1 MTMMTMNMAGGIALA
16 LCLTATSGQ
25 PAATTVPQINL
36 PTSTQLSF
44 VTEENTNNITF
55 ERHVLDVVTA
65 AYESTMENTIEAA
78 MAEEAAVAEEAVMTE
93 EIVEAAEEIEAVEE
107 AEEVVK
113 LYENRW
119 GIQLTAEE
127 IDLLAKIVWVEAR
140 GESEAGQRAVVEVVF
155 NRMVS
160 DKFPNNLY
168 DVLSQK
174 NPTQFASWKHRDSAR
189 PTEKEYAS
197 IYSVLNGESG
207 ILRED
212 TLYFATKKLTRNLD
226 VKIDGHYFCYK

>member
-16 LCLTATSGQ
+16 LCLTVTSGQ
-25 PAATTVPQINL
+25 QEAAVPQINL

-44 VTEENTNNITF
+44 ATEENTNTRATF
-55 ERHVLDVVTA
+55 ERHALNVVTST
-65 AYESTMENTIEAA
+65 YEKAIEAA
-78 MAEEAAVAEEAVMTE
+78 MAEETPVVMEEV
-93 EIVEAAEEIEAVEE
+93 VEVEE
-107 AEEVVK
+107 TVEVVK

-119 GIQLTAEE
+119 NIQLTEEE
-127 IDLLAKIVWVEAR
+127 IDLLAKIVWVESR
-140 GESEAGQRAVVEVVF
+140 GESEGQKAVVEVIL
-155 NRMVS
+155 NRIAS
-160 DKFPNNLY
+160 EKFPNTLY
-168 DVLSQK
+168 EVLSQK
-174 NPTQFASWKHRDSAR
+174 KPTQFASWKHRDSAR

-197 IYSVLNGESG
+197 IYSVLNGETN

>member
-1 MTMMTMNMAGGIALA
+1 MLTMNMAGGIALA
-16 LCLTATSGQ
+16 LCLTVTSGQ
-25 PAATTVPQINL
+25 QEAAVPQINL

-44 VTEENTNNITF
+44 ATEENTNTRATF
-55 ERHVLDVVTA
+55 ERHALNVVTA
-65 AYESTMENTIEAA
+65 TYEKAIEAA
-78 MAEEAAVAEEAVMTE
+78 MAEETQEVM
-93 EIVEAAEEIEAVEE
+93 VEE
-107 AEEVVK
+107 TVEVVK

-119 GIQLTAEE
+119 NIQLTEEE
-127 IDLLAKIVWVEAR
+127 IDLLAKIVWVESR
-140 GESEAGQRAVVEVVF
+140 GESQEGQKAVVEVIL
-155 NRMVS
+155 NRIAS
-160 DKFPNNLY
+160 EKFPNTLY
-168 DVLSQK
+168 EVLSQK